1 MESTV
6 SVSSFNAT
14 PSTRDTSAL
23 FAAYSDW
30 LTTRQALLST
40 RAMFAARGLP
50 VAQASVVLENALM
63 HTLLHD
69 EVAQPAALWPR
80 VDAAALAVGLA
91 CAHIDAPALATPLA
105 EGIRETLRD
114 PIRPSAL
121 PAPTASATAFAI
133 GGFSLHRNSWV
144 DRAWNHAAAQ
154 LGPSGATEAVLA
166 AALRYAALLARTR
179 HIGPPMRV
187 YDAFY
192 DWGVR
197 HEGFASPFNAR
208 LLRRPGARF
217 FSACGDVDAPFGS
230 AGSFFQ
236 LDRPTDDGAWCLDP
250 PFLDAT
256 IARVEARIHQWRRD
270 YGTTMLLIIP
280 AAYTLRHR
288 PDETVVLEKGVHV
301 YEGLAGTEHP
311 LPVDVAIHRYGLL
324 PGFNAHSIWSGYLP
338 HGT

>member
-144 DRAWNHAAAQ
+144 DTGTMRRRNWACGPPRPYWRPPCYAACWRAPGTSAHPCGSTTHSTTGVFDTKACPPSTPACSDVLAPASSAPVETSTHRLPSAAA
-154 LGPSGATEAVLA
+154 
-166 AALRYAALLARTR
+166 TR
-179 HIGPPMRV
+179 P
-187 YDAFY
+187 A
-192 DWGVR
+192 
-197 HEGFASPFNAR
+197 
-208 LLRRPGARF
+208 
-217 FSACGDVDAPFGS
+217 
-230 AGSFFQ
+230 
-236 LDRPTDDGAWCLDP
+236 TDDGAWCLDP